1 MATTT
6 DFQEWLDNLDET
18 SIEEIYCLYKSIV
31 GVTQMGGFNCS
42 QNNGRLFIKTDQ
54 NDSTL
59 MLASGKAVKAFLDK
73 LDSEY
78 GGDFGW
84 VGGYYEFVRA
94 MEKDD

>member
-18 SIEEIYCLYKSIV
+18 NIEEIYCLYESIV

-84 VGGYYEFVRA
+84 VGGHYEFVRA

>member
-18 SIEEIYCLYKSIV
+18 SIEEIYCLYESVV
-31 GVTQMGGFNCS
+31 GVTQMVGFNCS

-54 NDSTL
+54 NDSTQ

-78 GGDFGW
+78 GGDLGW
-84 VGGYYEFVRA
+84 VGGFTFGRT
-94 MEKDD
+94 KFLI

>member
-18 SIEEIYCLYKSIV
+18 NIEEIYCLYDSIV
-31 GVTQMGGFNCS
+31 GVTQMGGFSCS
-42 QNNGRLFIKTDQ
+42 QKDARLFIKTDQ

-73 LDSEY
+73 LDNEY

-84 VGGYYEFVRA
+84 VGGHYEFVRA
-94 MEKDD
+94 MAKDD